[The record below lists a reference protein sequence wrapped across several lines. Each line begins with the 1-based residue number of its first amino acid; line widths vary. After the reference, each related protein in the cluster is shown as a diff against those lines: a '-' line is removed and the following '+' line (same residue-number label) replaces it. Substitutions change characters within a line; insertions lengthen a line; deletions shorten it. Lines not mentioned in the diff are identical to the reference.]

1 MSQFSANQLPPFA
14 WPSWEGERVFVVGIG
29 GGSDIISAFALGE
42 GLQPRPKELSYGNTK
57 TRPERDWVMLSPHLA
72 TLPEAPTKNGLLKI
86 SSGSTTMDRLL
97 PRGPRG
103 DPFICMLEKGT
114 ESRLAD
120 EIKGLGFSVILA
132 VDTGGDV
139 LARNGKR
146 GRDQVMLSVLEQ
158 LGLPLWLF
166 VLAPGAD
173 GQRSKEKLDA
183 DLLAA
188 SRERS
193 FCGAFSLELIRGV
206 YQKFAPSLP
215 KTKTPN
221 LVLQA
226 FESKEETMLIPRGC
240 HPVLP
245 VEWLRMGMAFAL
257 RGA

>member
-1 MSQFSANQLPPFA
+1 MNTLPEFS
-14 WPSWEGERVFVVGIG
+14 WPSWEGESVFVVGIG
-29 GGSDIISAFALGE
+29 GGSDIISAHALGE
-42 GLQPRPKELSYGNTK
+42 GLRPRPKELAYGNTK

-72 TLPEAPTKNGLLKI
+72 TLPEAPSREGLLKI
-86 SSGSTTMDRLL
+86 SSGSTTIDRLL
-97 PRGPRG
+97 PRGLRG
-103 DPFICMLEKGT
+103 DPLICLLEKGG
-114 ESRLAD
+114 ESQLVE

-146 GRDQVMLSVLEQ
+146 GRDQVMLSVLERV
-158 LGLPLWLF
+158 GLPLWLF

-173 GQRSKEKLDA
+173 GQRSKEKLSA
-183 DLLAA
+183 DLNAA
-188 SRERS
+188 VCKSS
-193 FCGAFSLELIRGV
+193 FRGGFSLEVMRGG
-206 YQKFAPSLP
+206 YQQFAPSLP

-226 FESKEETMLIPRGC
+226 FESKDETMLIPRGC

-245 VEWLRMGMAFAL
+245 VEWLRMGIAFEI